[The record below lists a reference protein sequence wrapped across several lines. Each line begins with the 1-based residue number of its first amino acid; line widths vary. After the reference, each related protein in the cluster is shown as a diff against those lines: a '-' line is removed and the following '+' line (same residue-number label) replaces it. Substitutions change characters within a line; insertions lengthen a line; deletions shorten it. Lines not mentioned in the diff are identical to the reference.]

1 MVAHVVIGIS
11 TLVIGLNVGFIAGA
25 CWHALRTVGTK
36 RENRR
41 G

>member
-11 TLVIGLNVGFIAGA
+11 TLVIGLNAGFIAGA
-25 CWHALRTVGTK
+25 VWHALRSTGAR